1 MHDTLAYMA
10 HDPVHRSWHHDRLT
24 FGLLYAWSENFVLP
38 LSHDEV
44 VHGKGSILGRMP
56 GDDWQRF
63 ANLRAYY
70 GFMWACPGKK
80 LLFMGQEFAQPA
92 EWNAEASLDWWLL
105 DHAPHRGVQA
115 LLRDLNALHRTLP
128 ALHARDCEPEG
139 FRWIAPDDR
148 ENSVLSWLRFA
159 PGAPPVA
166 VVANFTPVPRAGY
179 RIGLPFPGRWREVL
193 NTDAPG
199 YGGSGL
205 GNLGAIEAEPVPMHG
220 LPASAALLAPPL
232 ATVYFVHEPTAR
244 DEETLPA

>member
-1 MHDTLAYMA
+1 
-10 HDPVHRSWHHDRLT
+10 
-24 FGLLYAWSENFVLP
+24 
-38 LSHDEV
+38 
-44 VHGKGSILGRMP
+44 
-56 GDDWQRF
+56 
-63 ANLRAYY
+63 
-70 GFMWACPGKK
+70 
-80 LLFMGQEFAQPA
+80 
-92 EWNAEASLDWWLL
+92 
-105 DHAPHRGVQA
+105 
-115 LLRDLNALHRTLP
+115 
-128 ALHARDCEPEG
+128 
-139 FRWIAPDDR
+139 DDR

-166 VVANFTPVPRAGY
+166 IVANFTPVPRAGY